1 MQISILRKNA
11 YRVIVENDELFKTWI
26 NAKTE
31 DERMNIMLEVVY
43 DMGKEDA
50 LNVETSE
57 V

>member
-50 LNVETSE
+50 LNVETPE